1 MSDLS
6 LRDLMKEA
14 HANSVEKGFWA
25 AGTNR
30 NKGEAI
36 ALMHSELSEMLE
48 AVRKPGP
55 SEKIPQFMAIEEE
68 AADLLI
74 RLADFCEGYGLD
86 IIEATKAKLA
96 FNRTRQ
102 HMHGKQF

>member
-1 MSDLS
+1 MNDLS
-6 LRDLMKEA
+6 LNQLLEEA
-14 HANSVEKGFWA
+14 HANAVEKGFWSR
-25 AGTNR
+25 GELR

-48 AVRKPGP
+48 AARKPAQ
-55 SEKIPQFMAIEEE
+55 SEKIPQFTAMEEE

-74 RLADFCEGYGLD
+74 RLADFCKGYGLD
-86 IIEATKAKLA
+86 IVEATKAKLA

-102 HMHGKQF
+102 HLHGKNF